1 MAFRGGQEVSGGRWR
16 TWATREPARLS
27 PAGSLS
33 ALVSQHSISPLS
45 LPCCLRI
52 PSKGGCLGICPPPSP
67 LPLRPKAQ
75 SPVLAP
81 CLPACIGHMNLG
93 LTTPA
98 LIIISHLS
106 SFISSVPSILPSDQ
120 HLLSFQFILCSD
132 PTLIIPHFTS
142 YDLLLLLTLD
152 CPLFHLFV
160 ITSLIIHHYY
170 LPPFSFHCLNLL

>member
-1 MAFRGGQEVSGGRWR
+1 
-16 TWATREPARLS
+16 
-27 PAGSLS
+27 
-33 ALVSQHSISPLS
+33 
-45 LPCCLRI
+45 
-52 PSKGGCLGICPPPSP
+52 
-67 LPLRPKAQ
+67 
-75 SPVLAP
+75 
-81 CLPACIGHMNLG
+81 MNLG

-120 HLLSFQFILCSD
+120 HLLSLQFILCSD

-170 LPPFSFHCLNLL
+170 LPPFSFHCLNLLWVQPWLNSPLYLFCSHIPQLGLAGKTSMSINFSKNAWPTIWNRSQDLLTVSLIL